1 MVGIKKNDPHRGLSE
16 VELQERQVD
25 LEKALNLFGS
35 VARSLNKAAPL
46 VEAALEEAEQLR
58 QMCERNPVLRAAMV
72 SRRLSVQMLIQ
83 DIRNAK
89 FKVSTISKSVGKLQQ
104 SRVGELEQ
112 AVRDPEL
119 LR

>member
-1 MVGIKKNDPHRGLSE
+1 
-16 VELQERQVD
+16 
-25 LEKALNLFGS
+25 
-35 VARSLNKAAPL
+35 
-46 VEAALEEAEQLR
+46 
-58 QMCERNPVLRAAMV
+58 
-72 SRRLSVQMLIQ
+72 MLIQ